1 MPRGQLR
8 WTYPPEDFMGAIR
21 RLFTAV
27 AAAALLT
34 SPLASAA
41 VDPVEVNVIIPMTGG
56 AAFIGKGY
64 SAAFH
69 ALEIAINING
79 GIADRPLHF
88 VVQDDQSNPQVAVQ
102 LFSALLD
109 KNVPVVL
116 GAALVAECNAMK
128 AMLKDGPLLYCLTP
142 AVHPDAGSY
151 VFSAD
156 PSTNDQL
163 AASIHYFHAR
173 GITRIAILT
182 STDASGQDADTTIA
196 GAMDVPMNHGVT
208 EVAHEHFN
216 VTDLSVQAQIERIK
230 AANPQLLIAWTT
242 GTPFATILRAVNDAG
257 LQIPVY
263 TNSGNLTYAQMTAYH
278 DFLPKELYFPAV
290 ACVVPDGITDKGV
303 KAATSDYFQ
312 ALHDTGVKP
321 EYIMSVAYD
330 PALLVVTAL
339 RALGPNASAA
349 KIRNYINS
357 LGKWS
362 GASGRY
368 NFKATPQR
376 GLDLSQIFVAR
387 WDGAQN
393 NWVAVSKPGGDPR

>member
-1 MPRGQLR
+1 MS
-8 WTYPPEDFMGAIR
+8 AIR
-21 RLFTAV
+21 RVFTAV
-27 AAAALLT
+27 AAACLLLT
-34 SPLASAA
+34 PFAA
-41 VDPVEVNVIIPMTGG
+41 VADDPVEINAIVPMTGG

-64 SAAFH
+64 SEAFT
-69 ALEIAINING
+69 ALETYVNKHG
-79 GIADRPLHF
+79 GIGGRPLKF
-88 VVQDDQSNPQVAVQ
+88 IVQDDQSNPQVSVQ
-102 LFSALLD
+102 LFSALID
-109 KNVPVVL
+109 KKVPVVL

-142 AVHPDAGSY
+142 AVHPDPGSY

-163 AASIHYFHAR
+163 AASIHYFRAR
-173 GITRIAILT
+173 GLNRIAIIT

-196 GAMDVPMNHGVT
+196 GAMNLPMNRGVS

-230 AANPQLLIAWTT
+230 ATNPQLLIAWTT

-263 TNSGNLTYAQMTAYH
+263 TNAGNLTYGQMAQYH

-290 ACVVPDGITDKGV
+290 ACVVPDGITDAAT
-303 KAATSDYFQ
+303 KAATNVYFQ
-312 ALHDTGVKP
+312 ALRDTGVKP
-321 EYIMSVAYD
+321 EYIESVAYD

-339 RALGPNASAA
+339 RALGPNASGE
-349 KIRNYINS
+349 KIRDYLNGITNFA
-357 LGKWS
+357 

-368 NFKATPQR
+368 NFKTSPQR
-376 GLDLSQIFVAR
+376 GLDISQMFVAR
-387 WDGAQN
+387 WDGPQN

>member
-1 MPRGQLR
+1 MS
-8 WTYPPEDFMGAIR
+8 AIR
-21 RLFTAV
+21 RVLTAV
-27 AAAALLT
+27 AATCMLLT
-34 SPLASAA
+34 PFAA
-41 VDPVEVNVIIPMTGG
+41 VADDPVEINAIVPITGG

-64 SAAFH
+64 SAAFT
-69 ALEIAINING
+69 ALETYVNKHG
-79 GIADRPLHF
+79 GIGGRPLKF
-88 VVQDDQSNPQVAVQ
+88 IVQDDQSNPQTSVQ
-102 LFSALLD
+102 LFSGLVAAR
-109 KNVPVVL
+109 VPVVL

-163 AASIHYFHAR
+163 AASIHYFRAR
-173 GITRIAILT
+173 GLNRIAIIT

-196 GAMDVPMNHGVT
+196 GAMNVPMNRGMS

-230 AANPQLLIAWTT
+230 AANPQVLIAWTT
-242 GTPFATILRAVNDAG
+242 GTPFATILRAVNDSG

-263 TNSGNLTYAQMTAYH
+263 TNAGNLTYAQMAQYH

-290 ACVVPDGITDKGV
+290 ACVVPDGITDPAT
-303 KAATSDYFQ
+303 KAATNVYFQ
-312 ALHDTGVKP
+312 ALRDTGVKP
-321 EYIMSVAYD
+321 EYIESVAYD

-339 RALGPNASAA
+339 RALGPNASGE
-349 KIRNYINS
+349 KIRDYLNGIS
-357 LGKWS
+357 S
-362 GASGRY
+362 FAGASGRY
-368 NFKATPQR
+368 NFKTSPQR
-376 GLDLSQIFVAR
+376 GLDVSQIFVAR
-387 WDGAQN
+387 WDGSQN